1 MANVKAPMA
10 PVRGPV
16 SKPAVMPANKDRYT
30 TDMGMDE
37 MGRMPPPVNRS
48 PGGPSGDMI
57 GGRMPPPVN
66 KSPGGPSQK
75 PTPVMPPPAT
85 TGGNMRPPGG
95 PANTGVVPPAT
106 TGGNMAKPAPA
117 PMATTGGNMSGMAMG
132 AKPVDTTGAGGWK
145 KGGKVKPKCYAKG
158 GSVRTSASSR
168 GDGCATKGHT
178 KGVMR

>member
-37 MGRMPPPVNRS
+37 MGRMPPPVNKS
-48 PGGPSGDMI
+48 PGGPSGDMAGI
-57 GGRMPPPVN
+57 GRVGGNMPPPVN
-66 KSPGGPSQK
+66 KSAVMPGNG
-75 PTPVMPPPAT
+75 MPPPVNKSAVMPV
-85 TGGNMRPPGG
+85 GGGAMAMGG
-95 PANTGVVPPAT
+95 G
-106 TGGNMAKPAPA
+106 
-117 PMATTGGNMSGMAMG
+117 MG
-132 AKPVDTTGAGGWK
+132 AKPVGTTGAVGWK
-145 KGGKVKPKCYAKG
+145 KGGKVKTKCYAKG